1 MGSGVCLAVWVLCRL
16 SGGPPGGAFSLSPL
30 RETTSAP
37 WPAPSL
43 HKERPGS
50 LSLGGYCQFFSSG
63 DAVSGFLPLNPQPSP
78 APRGALA
85 RMAAFLEGLPA
96 VPWTKAWGFWA
107 PPSGR
112 LQLRV
117 PLGMRR
123 GPQTAPSLPGG
134 GHLWT
139 SLIIFLAVKS
149 AAPSRVRVASA
160 IPPPPGT
167 SWGWRCVWCVWPADF
182 HTPQAGAHSV
192 PGVAGLPLHVGGQ
205 FPRGARPCPVS
216 PGGRCYLQ

>member
-1 MGSGVCLAVWVLCRL
+1 MESGVCLAVWVLCRL

-85 RMAAFLEGLPA
+85 RMAAFVEGLLA
-96 VPWTKAWGFWA
+96 VPWTKAWGFWV

-167 SWGWRCVWCVWPADF
+167 SWGWRCVWCD
-182 HTPQAGAHSV
+182 TGQRIST
-192 PGVAGLPLHVGGQ
+192 LPRRISTL
-205 FPRGARPCPVS
+205 PRRELTLYPE
-216 PGGRCYLQ
+216 